1 MAIQNIKSLIEIAEV
16 ITQTV
21 GGMIGIAAVRE
32 AGNHKVKE
40 NINGKRGNYY
50 VILNLGGII

>member
-1 MAIQNIKSLIEIAEV
+1 M

-21 GGMIGIAAVRE
+21 GGMIDIAAVRE
-32 AGNHKVKE
+32 TGNHKVKE